1 MLEHSNVR
9 CSMQGST
16 LAHKLGG
23 ANHTAATERY
33 LAQLHGE
40 ASRLLTLPDEAGS
53 APGVERILQLDRRL
67 EFLLS
72 KGGTEHRFPVT
83 VLGSLSDRLST
94 HDWIRLINEHLSP
107 HDRLGYQ
114 DYVVVDS
121 YDALRDAVR
130 FLFGGFEGLHEV
142 AYYICLHMLVEALR
156 LDYQRRQQ
164 QSLAASR
171 NAAEIKVLVK
181 RRLQLS
187 KSSHPPVP
195 AIGSAG
201 CLQRLKSLQ
210 HQGGTKF
217 CIAVTSSAAAA
228 KLATR
233 GSFVLNGVAVPV
245 GPVGPQ
251 VIAVTVFRCP
261 LYLGDA
267 SLAAAFSQYGKV
279 LDIFEQTFKGRQ
291 HVGNSLRVVRLEMS
305 KPVPNFM
312 TVQGHR
318 VMCDY
323 RGVTKVCSRCSQEGH
338 VGKDCHTPR
347 CARCE
352 AFGHDTTGCSAPC
365 RRCAGEHATADCLQP
380 RSYAA
385 AASAKPAPGRTI
397 PVAADDETRAQ
408 TAGIQVEAEVAQAG
422 RPDNLREEATDKD
435 WSSWAEDSSF
445 GPLAEKDTS
454 PSADA
459 ESQSGASQATSTASD
474 YSGAP
479 ASHIEKEPQ
488 SPSTSSAEST
498 PGKNP
503 GAKPIGSQVAAGRG
517 HRKHT
522 VDPPNRRAA
531 AETSSPPHDQSP
543 SSPIS
548 RIVKQARDP
557 SLRNPLHLLT
567 DSLGQDDEMETG
579 KPDLKRPHHS
589 SSSSADELANPR
601 KQQATEQSR
610 PADPTGSAAPDSVTD
625 VVGPVVRR
633 REGVFWSL
641 RISRRAESLQN
652 PPSESELAATRHF
665 LDARVVYDGSLNALL
680 LPAAVLL
687 RPVLYPE
694 DVPVEMVMS
703 TLGPLLAE
711 ELYRALLP
719 PPDDTD
725 LWTSE
730 TRHAIDRFER
740 CLRSLWLRKTNETL
754 TTSPLVADGS
764 RGVGPPGAYGA
775 GELLFW
781 VQGARVAFAGLQE
794 ALSGFQRA
802 TNWPSYWRRAQKSFF
817 RRFCLLRCSA
827 SKPSSRIRC
836 LLPLANMIEFAQ
848 AFECPTV
855 APKGDVGGSYCSLQ

>member
-1 MLEHSNVR
+1 MAFRAPPPKAHCFCFNAPSD
-9 CSMQGST
+9 ST
-16 LAHKLGG
+16 ADDIIDAIEEVTG
-23 ANHTAATERY
+23 
-33 LAQLHGE
+33 
-40 ASRLLTLPDEAGS
+40 P
-53 APGVERILQLDRRL
+53 
-67 EFLLS
+67 
-72 KGGTEHRFPVT
+72 KG
-83 VLGSLSDRLST
+83 
-94 HDWIRLINEHLSP
+94 
-107 HDRLGYQ
+107 
-114 DYVVVDS
+114 
-121 YDALRDAVR
+121 
-130 FLFGGFEGLHEV
+130 
-142 AYYICLHMLVEALR
+142 
-156 LDYQRRQQ
+156 
-164 QSLAASR
+164 
-171 NAAEIKVLVK
+171 
-181 RRLQLS
+181 
-187 KSSHPPVP
+187 
-195 AIGSAG
+195 
-201 CLQRLKSLQ
+201 LKSLQ

-228 KLATR
+228 KLTTR
-233 GSFVLNGVAVPV
+233 GSFVLNGVAVQV
-245 GPVGPQ
+245 APVGPQ

-261 LYLGDA
+261 LCLGDA

-408 TAGIQVEAEVAQAG
+408 TAGIQVEAEVPKPDG
-422 RPDNLREEATDKD
+422 RTT
-435 WSSWAEDSSF
+435 F
-445 GPLAEKDTS
+445 GRKQPTRTGAPEKDTS

-498 PGKNP
+498 PGKTP
-503 GAKPIGSQVAAGRG
+503 GAKPIGSQVAAGLG

-589 SSSSADELANPR
+589 SETPASSRRRNSRAPRTQPGLQPQTRNGRGGTRRSSAGRYRLGAGAPGGAIGRLVIASGEYVLWRNRCRARIRRQRPR
-601 KQQATEQSR
+601 
-610 PADPTGSAAPDSVTD
+610 
-625 VVGPVVRR
+625 
-633 REGVFWSL
+633 
-641 RISRRAESLQN
+641 LQW
-652 PPSESELAATRHF
+652 
-665 LDARVVYDGSLNALL
+665 
-680 LPAAVLL
+680 
-687 RPVLYPE
+687 
-694 DVPVEMVMS
+694 
-703 TLGPLLAE
+703 PLLAQ
-711 ELYRALLP
+711 
-719 PPDDTD
+719 
-725 LWTSE
+725 
-730 TRHAIDRFER
+730 F
-740 CLRSLWLRKTNETL
+740 RKTLLSYLESQLETHGEAEFLRHWSCPFL
-754 TTSPLVADGS
+754 TVVNKRVRLT
-764 RGVGPPGAYGA
+764 
-775 GELLFW
+775 
-781 VQGARVAFAGLQE
+781 VAFPDLE
-794 ALSGFQRA
+794 HNLSA
-802 TNWPSYWRRAQKSFF
+802 DP
-817 RRFCLLRCSA
+817 
-827 SKPSSRIRC
+827 RI
-836 LLPLANMIEFAQ
+836 M
-848 AFECPTV
+848 
-855 APKGDVGGSYCSLQ
+855 Y

>member
-1 MLEHSNVR
+1 MRMAFRAPPPKAHCFCFNAPSD
-9 CSMQGST
+9 ST
-16 LAHKLGG
+16 ADDIIDAIEEVTG
-23 ANHTAATERY
+23 
-33 LAQLHGE
+33 
-40 ASRLLTLPDEAGS
+40 P
-53 APGVERILQLDRRL
+53 
-67 EFLLS
+67 
-72 KGGTEHRFPVT
+72 KG
-83 VLGSLSDRLST
+83 
-94 HDWIRLINEHLSP
+94 
-107 HDRLGYQ
+107 
-114 DYVVVDS
+114 
-121 YDALRDAVR
+121 
-130 FLFGGFEGLHEV
+130 
-142 AYYICLHMLVEALR
+142 
-156 LDYQRRQQ
+156 
-164 QSLAASR
+164 
-171 NAAEIKVLVK
+171 
-181 RRLQLS
+181 
-187 KSSHPPVP
+187 
-195 AIGSAG
+195 
-201 CLQRLKSLQ
+201 LKSLQ

-228 KLATR
+228 KLTTR

-245 GPVGPQ
+245 APVGPQ

-498 PGKNP
+498 PGKTP

-589 SSSSADELANPR
+589 SSSSADELGNPR

-610 PADPTGSAAPDSVTD
+610 PADPTGSAAPDS
-625 VVGPVVRR
+625 
-633 REGVFWSL
+633 
-641 RISRRAESLQN
+641 
-652 PPSESELAATRHF
+652 
-665 LDARVVYDGSLNALL
+665 
-680 LPAAVLL
+680 
-687 RPVLYPE
+687 
-694 DVPVEMVMS
+694 
-703 TLGPLLAE
+703 
-711 ELYRALLP
+711 
-719 PPDDTD
+719 
-725 LWTSE
+725 
-730 TRHAIDRFER
+730 
-740 CLRSLWLRKTNETL
+740 
-754 TTSPLVADGS
+754 
-764 RGVGPPGAYGA
+764 
-775 GELLFW
+775 
-781 VQGARVAFAGLQE
+781 
-794 ALSGFQRA
+794 
-802 TNWPSYWRRAQKSFF
+802 
-817 RRFCLLRCSA
+817 
-827 SKPSSRIRC
+827 
-836 LLPLANMIEFAQ
+836 
-848 AFECPTV
+848 
-855 APKGDVGGSYCSLQ
+855 